1 VCAEFAIQ
9 KCRDAE
15 PHAAVRG
22 QCRVEPALAIEG
34 IEVVHSSVRGSRD
47 VIPGAVISLRE
58 AFWLNL
64 GSCHYRV
71 DEHAAFAAPPHP
83 EVPILVASEFWRKPP
98 RSRNTADRQ
107 AKFAVIKHADACS
120 RSRYFAVP
128 RAIGSAKGGQCAWV
142 PELLDEVRKA
152 TAGRYLDRSELAISE
167 IAYLL
172 GYSEPAAF
180 HRAFKRWY
188 ATTPEHF
195 RTRAR

>member
-1 VCAEFAIQ
+1 
-9 KCRDAE
+9 
-15 PHAAVRG
+15 
-22 QCRVEPALAIEG
+22 
-34 IEVVHSSVRGSRD
+34 VRGSRD

-58 AFWLNL
+58 AFRLNL
-64 GSCHYRV
+64 GSCHHRV

>member
-1 VCAEFAIQ
+1 
-9 KCRDAE
+9 
-15 PHAAVRG
+15 
-22 QCRVEPALAIEG
+22 
-34 IEVVHSSVRGSRD
+34 
-47 VIPGAVISLRE
+47 
-58 AFWLNL
+58 
-64 GSCHYRV
+64 
-71 DEHAAFAAPPHP
+71 
-83 EVPILVASEFWRKPP
+83 
-98 RSRNTADRQ
+98 
-107 AKFAVIKHADACS
+107 
-120 RSRYFAVP
+120 VP